1 MTATKKHTGLN
12 LGESHGKTNDA
23 AEEVIFG
30 FWIFLMSD
38 LVLFA
43 LLFATYADMSLHGI
57 ASGPTPHDIVE
68 LKSAAIETGLLLA
81 SSFTFGMASL
91 ALKYHDS
98 RKPLILWLGATFML
112 GAAFVGMELRDF
124 HLLVSEHH
132 APPQLSGYLSAF
144 YLLLGT
150 HGLHVTAGL
159 LWLLVMLVQ
168 IVTLGL
174 VREVKLRIMR
184 LALFWHM
191 LDIVWICIFTFVYL
205 YGALR

>member
-1 MTATKKHTGLN
+1 MSKELKHTGLN
-12 LGESHGKTNDA
+12 LGESHGETNEA

-43 LLFATYADMSLHGI
+43 VLFATYADMSLHGI
-57 ASGPTPHDIVE
+57 ASGPAPHEVID
-68 LKSAAIETGLLLA
+68 LKSAGIETALLLA

-91 ALKYHDS
+91 ALKYRHS
-98 RKPLILWLGATFML
+98 RARLIMWLGVTFAL
-112 GAAFVGMELRDF
+112 GAGFIGMEIHDF
-124 HLLVSEHH
+124 LTLFVDKG
-132 APPQLSGYLSAF
+132 APPQLSGYLSSF
-144 YLLLGT
+144 YLLVGT
-150 HGLHVTAGL
+150 HGVHVSLGL
-159 LWLLVMLVQ
+159 LWLAVLMLQ

-174 VREVKLRIMR
+174 VQEVKLRVMR

-205 YGALR
+205 YGAQL